1 MPVPDENSTIYET
14 NSLINEELSW
24 EMDEVRAEFNKLH
37 NSLNDDQRA
46 VYNQITYSCC
56 CHEDEAPM
64 VHKHAFEALDHTLKD
79 VLSVSDS
86 RNYELPF
93 GGKAI
98 VFGGDFR
105 QILPV
110 VQNGSRQ
117 DIVHASLCSSYICSS
132 FKVLNLTT
140 NMCLSV
146 GSSSSNIEEIKEF
159 GKWLLEIGEGN
170 VGDSNDC
177 NSSIERWI
185 SKSLCG

>member
-1 MPVPDENSTIYET
+1 
-14 NSLINEELSW
+14 
-24 EMDEVRAEFNKLH
+24 
-37 NSLNDDQRA
+37 
-46 VYNQITYSCC
+46 
-56 CHEDEAPM
+56 M

-117 DIVHASLCSSYICSS
+117 DIVHASLCSSYIWSS